1 MFSNKIKITLI
12 FAIIF
17 LLSVVSVTQAAPPL
31 QEPSGTSQGH
41 TLDLDPAGNNLGAV
55 MKSSKAEDSAGD
67 SDKQNHVA
75 AALAN
80 YFDEMSYEEIMALHQ
95 SGVGFGNIARAL
107 YFTREFD
114 LGMGAADLVAEAG
127 QSGWG
132 KTLRDNGIHPGSLG
146 KGRGH
151 QPEHAGANANN
162 GQGNGNDK
170 GNNGQGNDNN
180 IHGQG
185 NNGHGNGKNKG
196 GSDVADP
203 DVDSDDDAADTDV
216 DSDDGD
222 DDAADTDVDSE
233 NNDDD
238 TVSNNNGRGK
248 GKGNNGQGQ
257 GKGNN
262 DQGHGKSKGNG
273 NNGQGHGNKGNK
285 GNNGQNSSDGN

>member
-1 MFSNKIKITLI
+1 MLNNKIKITLI

-41 TLDLDPAGNNLGAV
+41 TLDLDPEGNNLGAV
-55 MKSSKAEDSAGD
+55 MESSNAEDSA
-67 SDKQNHVA
+67 SDNDAQNHVA
-75 AALAN
+75 AALAD
-80 YFDEMSYEEIMALHQ
+80 YFGEMSYEEIMTLHQ

-107 YFTREFD
+107 YFTANFD

-132 KTLRDNGIHPGSLG
+132 KTLRDNGIHPGSFG
-146 KGRGH
+146 KGRGN
-151 QPEHAGANANN
+151 QPEHAKANANN
-162 GQGNGNDK
+162 GQGNSNGK
-170 GNNGQGNDNN
+170 GNNGQGNGNN

-185 NNGHGNGKNKG
+185 NNGQGHGKNKHKD

-203 DVDSDDDAADTDV
+203 DVDSAEDDDATDTNV
-216 DSDDGD
+216 DSGNDDND
-222 DDAADTDVDSE
+222 AAADTDVDSE
-233 NNDDD
+233 DNEANDDA
-238 TVSNNNGRGK
+238 SNNNGRGK

-262 DQGHGKSKGNG
+262 GKSKGNG
-273 NNGQGHGNKGNK
+273 NSQSHGNNDDD
-285 GNNGQNSSDGN
+285 NGQNNNDGN